1 MKRPSSTAA
10 NEIENSNSLKLKF
23 TKTSCILFS
32 FASLILVAIGLP
44 TAASASTLCVN
55 PGGTGGCYST
65 ISAAVA
71 AAHPKD
77 TIQVSPGTYAEDVI
91 IDKSLSL
98 VGKSRGNTIIDAMG
112 LANGIYVDGLDNPGI
127 NHVLVSGFT
136 VKNADFE
143 GILITNATYVT
154 VSLTNVINNDLSLS
168 AQTGTCPGLPVWETA
183 EGFDCGEGV
192 HLSGVAYSII
202 TNSRVYKNSG
212 GILLS
217 DDTGATHHNI
227 ISHNTVH
234 DNPTDCG
241 VTLASHPPAA
251 ITGSPAPLG
260 VHHNTISE
268 NNSYRNGLGLA
279 GAGAGVGLF
288 TSVPGAKTYSNVVIG
303 NSLTNNG
310 LPGVSMHSHTPGQNL
325 NNNSIIGNYIAGNH
339 ADTDDAFTPGPTGVN
354 VFGVSPIRGTII
366 TQNTIERES
375 IDVVAHTPGTVTLHL
390 NDLLG
395 AGMIGVDNLGTGK
408 VDATENW
415 WGCFGG
421 PTKKNCSSV
430 SGPNVLYTPW
440 LTRPYSSGK

>member
-1 MKRPSSTAA
+1 MNYT
-10 NEIENSNSLKLKF
+10 
-23 TKTSCILFS
+23 
-32 FASLILVAIGLP
+32 ASLRKIKIKFSNISKTNLRRWP
-44 TAASASTLCVN
+44 TAFLLIAYALVGMGLSSAALAATLCVN
-55 PGGTGGCYST
+55 TGGSGGCYST

-77 TIQVSPGTYAEDVI
+77 TIKVSPGTYAEDVI
-91 IDKSLSL
+91 IDKSISL
-98 VGKSRGNTIIDAMG
+98 VGVSRGNTIIDATG
-112 LANGIYVDGLDNPGI
+112 LANGIYVDGLDNPGL

-143 GILITNATYVT
+143 GILIANSAYVT
-154 VSLTNVINNDLSLS
+154 VSVTNVFNNDLSLS

-192 HLSGVAYSII
+192 HLSGATYSII
-202 TNSRVYKNSG
+202 TNNRVYKNSG

-217 DDTGATHHNI
+217 DDTGATHHNV
-227 ISHNTVH
+227 ISNNIVH

-241 VTLASHPPAA
+241 ITLASHPPAA
-251 ITGSPAPLG
+251 LTGSPAPLG
-260 VHHNTISE
+260 VHHNTISA

-325 NNNSIIGNYIAGNH
+325 NNNSIIKNHIAGNH
-339 ADTDDAFTPGPTGVN
+339 ADTDDSFTPGPTGIN

-366 TQNTIERES
+366 TQNTIENEA
-375 IDVVAHTPGTVTLHL
+375 IDVVANTPATVTLHL
-390 NDLLG
+390 NNLLG
-395 AGMIGVDNLGTGK
+395 AGKIGVDNLGTGK
-408 VDATENW
+408 VDATQNW

-430 SGPNVLYTPW
+430 SGPNVLFTPW
-440 LTRPYSSGK
+440 LNSPFTGQ

>member
-1 MKRPSSTAA
+1 
-10 NEIENSNSLKLKF
+10 
-23 TKTSCILFS
+23 
-32 FASLILVAIGLP
+32 
-44 TAASASTLCVN
+44 
-55 PGGTGGCYST
+55 
-65 ISAAVA
+65 
-71 AAHPKD
+71 
-77 TIQVSPGTYAEDVI
+77 
-91 IDKSLSL
+91 
-98 VGKSRGNTIIDAMG
+98 
-112 LANGIYVDGLDNPGI
+112 
-127 NHVLVSGFT
+127 
-136 VKNADFE
+136 
-143 GILITNATYVT
+143 
-154 VSLTNVINNDLSLS
+154 
-168 AQTGTCPGLPVWETA
+168 
-183 EGFDCGEGV
+183 
-192 HLSGVAYSII
+192 
-202 TNSRVYKNSG
+202 
-212 GILLS
+212 
-217 DDTGATHHNI
+217 
-227 ISHNTVH
+227 
-234 DNPTDCG
+234 
-241 VTLASHPPAA
+241 
-251 ITGSPAPLG
+251 

-339 ADTDDAFTPGPTGVN
+339 ADTDDSFTSGPTGIN
-354 VFGVSPIRGTII
+354 VFGVSPVRGTII

-375 IDVVAHTPGTVTLHL
+375 IDVVANTPGTVTLHL

-440 LTRPYSSGK
+440 LTRPYSGK